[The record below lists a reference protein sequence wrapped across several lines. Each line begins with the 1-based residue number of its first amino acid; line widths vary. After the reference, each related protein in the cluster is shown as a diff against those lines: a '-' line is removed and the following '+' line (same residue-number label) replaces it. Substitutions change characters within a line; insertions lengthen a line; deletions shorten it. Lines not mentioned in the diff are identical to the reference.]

1 VDVACGARAESP
13 RLDRTV
19 LIEINLAPG
28 GAAPRVRSRRSPT
41 LSLPSLPA
49 LGGDGKTYLSIGAGV
64 LLLGLMLFGYWRMGQ
79 RQVELTEGI
88 EEQLADSARF
98 ASTIALVNSLQARQ
112 DTVTQKIGVIRSVD
126 TRRYVW
132 PHLLDEISLAVPAYT
147 WLTQITSTEP
157 TDSLETGPAFTVQG
171 SAGSTQAMT
180 RFMKN
185 LETSAFVEGVTLI
198 TSEQEIVEGRT
209 IQRFSLE
216 ARYSEPDAAAV
227 EMVPFVVLE

>member
-1 VDVACGARAESP
+1 M
-13 RLDRTV
+13 

-28 GAAPRVRSRRSPT
+28 AAAPRVRSRKTPT
-41 LSLPSLPA
+41 LALPSLPSM
-49 LGGDGKTYLSIGAGV
+49 GGDARTYLSVGAGV
-64 LLLGLMLFGYWRMGQ
+64 LLLGLMIFGYWSMGQ
-79 RQVELTEGI
+79 REVELNAAI
-88 EEQLADSARF
+88 EAQLEDSTRY

-147 WLTQITSTEP
+147 WLTQLTSTEP
-157 TDSLETGPAFTVQG
+157 SDSLQTGPAFTIQG
-171 SAGSTQAMT
+171 SSGSTQAMT

-198 TSEQEIVEGRT
+198 TSAQEIVEGRT

-216 ARYSEPDAAAV
+216 ARYSEADAAAM

>member
-1 VDVACGARAESP
+1 
-13 RLDRTV
+13 V

-28 GAAPRVRSRRSPT
+28 RAAPRVRSKRT
-41 LSLPSLPA
+41 QALSLPA
-49 LGGDGKTYLSIGAGV
+49 LPSFAGDAKTYLSVGAGV
-64 LLLGLMLFGYWRMGQ
+64 LLLGLMMFGYWRMG
-79 RQVELTEGI
+79 RREVELNASI
-88 EEQLADSARF
+88 QEQLEDSTRY

-147 WLTQITSTEP
+147 WLTQITSTES
-157 TDSLETGPAFTVQG
+157 TDSLQTGPAFTIQG
-171 SAGSTQAMT
+171 SSGSTQAMT

-198 TSEQEIVEGRT
+198 TTAQEIVEGRT

-216 ARYSEPDAAAV
+216 ARYSEPDPAAV